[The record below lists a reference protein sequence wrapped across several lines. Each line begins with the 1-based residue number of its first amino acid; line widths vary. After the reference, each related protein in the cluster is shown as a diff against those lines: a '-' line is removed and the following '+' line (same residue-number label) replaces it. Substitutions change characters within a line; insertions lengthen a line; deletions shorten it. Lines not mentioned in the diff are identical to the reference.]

1 MIIFLKANDLEL
13 DSGLSP
19 IEFVSLVDI
28 AERGEIHVSIAVT
41 KGERCGFIPLI
52 DIDVER
58 VIKSLHDLPNQLPL
72 VLL

>member
-1 MIIFLKANDLEL
+1 MIIFLKSNDVEL
-13 DSGLSP
+13 TSGLSP
-19 IEFVSLVDI
+19 IEWVSIVDI

-41 KGERCGFIPLI
+41 RGERCGFVPLI

-58 VIKSLHDLPNQLPL
+58 TTQALHDLPNQLPL

>member
-1 MIIFLKANDLEL
+1 MVIFLKSTDVELE
-13 DSGLSP
+13 SGLSP

-41 KGERCGFIPLI
+41 KGERCGFVPLI
-52 DIDVER
+52 DIDIER
-58 VIKSLHDLPNQLPL
+58 TTKALHDLPNQLPL